1 MRTWNITPAFLV
13 FLVAEPLA
21 AQPKLGKYVCITDFS
36 AAIMQRSDGT
46 WAAGQIKAIEP
57 EKQKFFVTIRVSPF
71 RDFRRSCFTKQQG
84 EALKYEPP
92 PQTPKESTASGLIA
106 EQHVHQ
112 KAEEEK
118 RKADPNY
125 TSPATD
131 DPGEFIRVC
140 LSNFTAAVTGHRELQ
155 SLDGT
160 TFSDYQTNNVVFQLW
175 DSTFHLYELNWA
187 NHTLPDFN
195 DVVYRGRC
203 ELIQ

>member
-1 MRTWNITPAFLV
+1 MGVVNGMQIV
-13 FLVAEPLA
+13 FFQHFIKLCDICRKVVHIHRSVFHDGNGLFVARHISEQTQTGFAKRP
-21 AQPKLGKYVCITDFS
+21 DF
-36 AAIMQRSDGT
+36 
-46 WAAGQIKAIEP
+46 AGI
-57 EKQKFFVTIRVSPF
+57 
-71 RDFRRSCFTKQQG
+71 FTKQQG